1 MTTTAGQG
9 LEVQLLGPVRAWYD
23 EVEVELGAGLRRAVF
38 AVLAMRAG
46 SAVSKSE
53 LVDAVWGETAPRRV
67 EGSLYSYISGLRR
80 GLEPQCDGRTGHAVI
95 GSARSGYTLR
105 MAADAVD
112 AVRFNRLREEA
123 ERHFGD
129 RDLPAALAAFD
140 AALKLWRG
148 VPMQGLSG
156 PFVEL
161 QRKKLAE
168 DWLVV
173 AEGRAAVA
181 MELGRH
187 AQIISELTE
196 LAGAHPTR
204 ESLRCLLMTALY
216 RSGRTADALDA
227 FQVIRRTLINEFGIG
242 PGPELR
248 ALHDRI
254 LADDPSLRPAAV
266 EGASPRVAPVDRRD
280 LRSVTPLIGR
290 DEEMTVLTKKLGH
303 LDGGRGGALWIEGE
317 AGVGKSVLVSNAI
330 AGVVDADVVWCAAD
344 EFSAV
349 ESLRTLAEA
358 VVGGRSVARHDEP
371 VEAADESG
379 DALCAKVDWVLE
391 KIRVRCAER
400 PVVLVVENAQLCD
413 HKSLVAM
420 NRLVKS
426 VARLPLLVILVV
438 RCGRRRADLQRL
450 RDSVVAVGEDLI
462 HIEPLTADDAHQLVE
477 SAVGARA
484 VGELAEAV
492 ERMAGNPRYLTT
504 ALNGLAERGQ
514 LEYSGDLV
522 DIDAGHVEDLP
533 GVAAASEAALR
544 CLSESARDVLRWA
557 AVLGVEFRLSDL
569 AVVTGKPAI
578 DLVAA
583 VDEATN
589 CDLLIEGD
597 ECFRFRC
604 PLLRSVI
611 YWRIAMGLRGL
622 LHRQAAE
629 LLAQAGAAVEDVAAH
644 LVAGPDRFDAWAANW
659 VVEHVDRIG
668 VRAPGLG
675 AELLRRALAYPSLP
689 PQHRE
694 ALAIRRSFLLFWRGQ
709 DPDSEIQAALALISD
724 LDCQSEV
731 RLFQAYVHFTRQ
743 RLDDA
748 QAVLEDIL
756 SSGQGTR
763 GCLERCEELL
773 AFVRLTVQQEGHW
786 APAGEFSEGRLGLVH
801 SVWQWE
807 TFHGR
812 HARGL
817 ELLDREIR
825 TAVGCGDGA
834 AEAELLG
841 LKAIALQNLNLL
853 REAGEC
859 ITEAKVKRGHL
870 SDTRIVGTIALAEAS
885 QAFWTGDW
893 DRSLSV
899 LGQLSRADATALFR
913 GVWQRRAV
921 LQMHGLG
928 AVMAAHRGRRAEV
941 NYRIQV
947 AGEVPW
953 RSYEMREPGD
963 LLLVSRALGAEARG
977 RLERALYYLEIFLD
991 RAVAPMAGQHH
1002 WFPLMMRLAVQA
1014 GRTDLVRALTEACSA
1029 EESLEDVPARAAVTA
1044 SWCRALSTGDP
1055 DAMIEVVETLRAA
1068 GRTFEAATASED
1080 CAALLVAKGRNTEAL
1095 LHFQKALSQYRSV
1108 GAACAIERA
1117 ERRLRVLRN
1126 RRRRTVLGLRTIVAG
1141 RDGRLGRWRRRP
1153 WPAALEHW
1161 SKG

>member
-1 MTTTAGQG
+1 MTTTAGNG

-23 EVEVELGAGLRRAVF
+23 GVEVELGAGLRRAVF

-67 EGSLYSYISGLRR
+67 EGSLYSYVSGLRR
-80 GLEPQCDGRTGHAVI
+80 GLEPQGDGRTGHAVI
-95 GSARSGYTLR
+95 ESARSGYTLR
-105 MAADAVD
+105 MVADAVD
-112 AVRFNRLREEA
+112 AVRFKHLREEA

-129 RDLPAALAAFD
+129 GDLPTALATFD
-140 AALKLWRG
+140 TALELWRG

-156 PFVEL
+156 PFVEV
-161 QRKKLAE
+161 QRKKLEE
-168 DWLVV
+168 DRLVV
-173 AEGRAAVA
+173 VEGRAAVA

-216 RSGRTADALDA
+216 RSGRTADALEA
-227 FQVIRRTLINEFGIG
+227 FQVIRRTLIDEFGIG

-254 LADDPSLRPAAV
+254 LADDPSLRPAAS
-266 EGASPRVAPVDRRD
+266 ESPSPRVATDRAKGHRD

-290 DEEMTVLTKKLGH
+290 DEEMAVLRRKLGH
-303 LDGGRGGALWIEGE
+303 LDSGRGGALWIDGE

-330 AGVVDADVVWCAAD
+330 ASAADVDVVWCAAD

-349 ESLRTLAEA
+349 ESLRALSEA
-358 VVGGRSVARHDEP
+358 VAGSCCPEWQAT
-371 VEAADESG
+371 ESG
-379 DALCAKVDWVLE
+379 DALCSKVDWILE
-391 KIRVRCAER
+391 KIHLRCAER

-413 HKSLVAM
+413 HASLVAM

-426 VARLPLLVILVV
+426 VARVPLLVILVV
-438 RCGRRRADLQRL
+438 RCGPRRPDLQRL
-450 RDSVVAVGEDLI
+450 RESILAAGEDLI
-462 HIEPLTADDAHQLVE
+462 HIEPLSADDAHQLVE

-484 VGELAEAV
+484 VGGLAEAV

-544 CLSESARDVLRWA
+544 CLSESAREVLRWA

-569 AVVTGKPAI
+569 VVVTGKPAI
-578 DLVAA
+578 DLVTA

-589 CDLLIEGD
+589 CDLLIEGG

-611 YWRIAMGLRGL
+611 YWRMAIGLRGL

-689 PQHRE
+689 SRHRE

-709 DPDSEIQAALALISD
+709 DPDSEIQAALSLISD
-724 LDCQSEV
+724 PDCQSEV

-743 RLDDA
+743 RLGDA

-763 GCLERCEELL
+763 GCRERCEELL
-773 AFVRLTVQQEGHW
+773 AFVRLTVQQGGDW

-825 TAVGCGDGA
+825 AAVGCGDGA

-841 LKAIALQNLNLL
+841 LKAMALQNLNLL

-859 ITEAKVKRGHL
+859 ITEAKVKRGRL
-870 SDTRIVGTIALAEAS
+870 GDIRIVGTIALAEAS
-885 QAFWTGDW
+885 QAFSTGDW
-893 DRSLSV
+893 DRCLSV
-899 LGQLSRADATALFR
+899 LGQLSREDATTLFR

-963 LLLVSRALGAEARG
+963 LLLASRALGAEARG

-991 RAVAPMAGQHH
+991 RAVAPVAGQHQ
-1002 WFPLMMRLAVQA
+1002 WFPLMMRLAVQV
-1014 GRTDLVRALTEACSA
+1014 GRTDLVRALTEACCA

-1055 DAMIEVVETLRAA
+1055 DVMIEVVETLRAA

-1080 CAALLVAKGRNTEAL
+1080 CAALLIAKGRKTEAL
-1095 LHFQKALSQYRSV
+1095 LHFKKALSRYRSV
-1108 GAACAIERA
+1108 GAACDIERA

-1126 RRRRTVLGLRTIVAG
+1126 PHRRRRAVSGLRTIVMS
-1141 RDGRLGRWRRRP
+1141 RDGRPGRWRRRP
-1153 WPAALEHW
+1153 WPPALEHW